1 MMALDTMCGV
11 VPLKMVLTIATKD
24 MAKEVFDAIATMRVD
39 DDHVK
44 KVMTQQLRQKFNLAT
59 FDDGETVEDYAW
71 CLSVMAVHLAMLSE
85 EV

>member
-1 MMALDTMCGV
+1 MALDTMCGV
-11 VPLKMVLTIATKD
+11 VQLKMVLTIATKD
-24 MAKEVFDAIATMRVD
+24 MAKEVWDAIATMRVD